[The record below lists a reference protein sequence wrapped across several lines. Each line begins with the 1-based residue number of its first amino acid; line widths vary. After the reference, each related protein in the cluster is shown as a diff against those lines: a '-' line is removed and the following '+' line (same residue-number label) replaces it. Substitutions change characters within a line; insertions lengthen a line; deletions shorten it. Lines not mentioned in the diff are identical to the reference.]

1 MPKPSAD
8 RDTAKLQ
15 PQHASQ
21 VMRTFTRDEEDR
33 DVSDDVGAAMQH
45 VGADHP
51 RIYLKQVLAG
61 IIAAGVQSE
70 VSRCAR
76 CERPIDSPV
85 LALRGPHWA
94 RVRHHGWRSQC
105 RASLWTAKF
114 WAWIPTIQS
123 FAAASDLGSKTA
135 TVYERCRDVDLQ
147 MLRTLVGVAV
157 SERARTTLTRACM
170 IRGIKGSSPSFRPP
184 PVCSDA
190 NVLVHVD
197 PTPMASESVG
207 PH

>member
-15 PQHASQ
+15 WWHASQ

-33 DVSDDVGAAMQH
+33 DVSNDVGGAMQH

-51 RIYLKQVLAG
+51 RIYLKQVLVG
-61 IIAAGVQSE
+61 IIAEGVQSK
-70 VSRCAR
+70 VSRFAR
-76 CERPIDSPV
+76 CERPIDSP
-85 LALRGPHWA
+85 LLPLRRPHWA
-94 RVRHHGWRSQC
+94 RVTHHGWRCQC
-105 RASLWTAKF
+105 RASLRTAQF

-123 FAAASDLGSKTA
+123 FAAASVLGSITA

-147 MLRTLVGVAV
+147 MLRTLAGAGAP
-157 SERARTTLTRACM
+157 ERAKTTLTRASTLG
-170 IRGIKGSSPSFRPP
+170 GIKGSSPSFRPL

-190 NVLVHVD
+190 NVLVHVE
-197 PTPMASESVG
+197 PTPLASESVG
-207 PH
+207 PY